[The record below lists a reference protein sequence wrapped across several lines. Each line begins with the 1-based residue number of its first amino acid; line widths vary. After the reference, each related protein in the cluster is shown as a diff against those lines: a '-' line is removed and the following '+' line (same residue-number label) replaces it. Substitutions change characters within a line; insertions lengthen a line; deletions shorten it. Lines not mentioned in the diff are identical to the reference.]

1 MTPVTIWTA
10 APETVATLHTH
21 RDHTPE
27 PLTPRYYG
35 HIFTLV
41 GEHQMTAV
49 LEAVADPTRRAIL
62 ERLRVGESCVT
73 NLARQFPISLNS
85 VSKHIKVLERAHL
98 VNREIRG
105 RVHVIHLRAE
115 PLRDAAGWLGQ
126 YEAFWED
133 NLAALETWAVSDH
146 SETSLAASPQDEL
159 R

>member
-1 MTPVTIWTA
+1 M
-10 APETVATLHTH
+10 
-21 RDHTPE
+21 
-27 PLTPRYYG
+27 
-35 HIFTLV
+35 
-41 GEHQMTAV
+41 
-49 LEAVADPTRRAIL
+49 
-62 ERLRVGESCVT
+62 T